1 MADLDLD
8 DLPAFPTAVQVAKFL
23 QVSEA
28 SLAQDRYLG
37 RGIPY
42 IKVGLRR
49 VRYSREDVLKYLATN
64 TFRGGGDAAA

>member
-1 MADLDLD
+1 MADLELE
-8 DLPAFPTAVQVAKFL
+8 DLPAFPTAAQLAKFL

-28 SLAQDRYLG
+28 SLAQDRYLD

-42 IKVGLRR
+42 IKVGKRR
-49 VRYSREDVLKYLATN
+49 VRYSRDDVLKYLAAN